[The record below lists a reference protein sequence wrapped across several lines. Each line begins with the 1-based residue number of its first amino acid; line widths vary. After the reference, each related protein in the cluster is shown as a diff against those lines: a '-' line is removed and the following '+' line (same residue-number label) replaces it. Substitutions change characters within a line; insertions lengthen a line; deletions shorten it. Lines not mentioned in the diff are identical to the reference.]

1 MCRQIE
7 YPPNSNKNGRA
18 VLPLLLT
25 TMTTRPCLL
34 NICFMEFLCKYNIE
48 EEEGAL
54 GQIFHVTFSLQ

>member
-7 YPPNSNKNGRA
+7 YPPNFNKNGRA

-25 TMTTRPCLL
+25 TMTRTCLL

-48 EEEGAL
+48 DEEQAL